1 MKTWLFLQTIAF
13 ECSGLYIIITQPMT
27 PDMWLAFATVHAL
40 SCLSFSGLCW
50 LVLPRKYKIPVTSS
64 FAFLF
69 VFNYLLPVVG
79 MIGTSCSLLIALYLP
94 RQKSNITWQVC
105 EKSELPQSPG
115 EVIGTQ
121 FGSGALR
128 EILLHN
134 QDPERRL
141 MAVSAIRQLPRQH
154 AVPLLQLA
162 LKDLT
167 DDVRLLA
174 YASLENIET
183 QINESISLLNKQFE
197 YNPSAAKAFD
207 IAQQYWELC
216 YLGIAEGILR
226 SHYLEQAENYL
237 NKSIS
242 IKITASANL
251 LLGRVMLEQKRPVD
265 ALPALEA
272 AMDGGLLLKQV
283 APYLAEA
290 AYIAGDYKSA
300 KEYINY
306 FPEQQG
312 NKLSQIKEY
321 WG

>member
-1 MKTWLFLQTIAF
+1 MKTWLLLQTIAF
-13 ECSGLYIIITQPMT
+13 ESSGIYIITTQNMT
-27 PDMWLAFATVHAL
+27 LSMWLAFASVHAM
-40 SCLSFSGLCW
+40 SCLSFSALCW
-50 LVLPRKYKIPVTSS
+50 LILPKKYKTPVISS
-64 FAFLF
+64 FSFLF
-69 VFNYLLPVVG
+69 IFNYLLPVVG

-94 RQKSNITWQVC
+94 REKSNITWQEC
-105 EKSELPQSPG
+105 EKSELPQNPG
-115 EVIGTQ
+115 DVINTQ
-121 FGSGALR
+121 FGIGALR

-134 QDPERRL
+134 QDPDRRL
-141 MAVSAIRQLPRQH
+141 LAVSAIRNLPRQQ

-183 QINESISLLNKQFE
+183 QINETISLSKKQFE
-197 YNPSAAKAFD
+197 YQPSAAKASD

-226 SHYLEQAENYL
+226 NHYLEQAENYL
-237 NKSIS
+237 NQSNS
-242 IKITASANL
+242 IKPSASANL
-251 LLGRVMLEQKRPVD
+251 LLGRVLLERQRPAEAVPV
-265 ALPALEA
+265 LKA
-272 AMDGGLLLKQV
+272 AMDEGILFKQV

-290 AYIAGDYKSA
+290 SYITGDFQTAREYIA
-300 KEYINY
+300 Y
-306 FPEQQG
+306 FPEQKG

>member
-13 ECSGLYIIITQPMT
+13 ESSGLYIIVTQPMT
-27 PDMWLAFATVHAL
+27 TAMWLAFVTAHAL
-40 SCLSFSGLCW
+40 ACLSFAGLCW
-50 LVLPRKYKIPVTSS
+50 LILPKKYKTPVTGS
-64 FAFLF
+64 FTFLF
-69 VFNYLLPVVG
+69 VFNLLLPVAG
-79 MIGTSCSLLIALYLP
+79 MIGTSFSLLIALYLP
-94 RQKSNITWQVC
+94 RHKSNITWQEC

-115 EVIGTQ
+115 EIIGTQ

-134 QDPERRL
+134 QDPERRQ
-141 MAVSAIRQLPRQH
+141 MAVNAIRHLPRQH

-183 QINESISLLNKQFE
+183 QINESISLSKKQFE
-197 YNPSAAKAFD
+197 HKPSAEKAYD

-237 NKSIS
+237 NQSIS

-251 LLGRVMLEQKRPVD
+251 LLGRVMLQQKRPAD
-265 ALPALEA
+265 ALPALKA
-272 AMDGGLLLKQV
+272 AMDGGLLIKQV

-290 AYIAGDYKSA
+290 AYISGDYKTA
-300 KEYINY
+300 KEYISY
-306 FPEQQG
+306 FPEQKG

>member
-1 MKTWLFLQTIAF
+1 
-13 ECSGLYIIITQPMT
+13 
-27 PDMWLAFATVHAL
+27 
-40 SCLSFSGLCW
+40 
-50 LVLPRKYKIPVTSS
+50 
-64 FAFLF
+64 
-69 VFNYLLPVVG
+69 
-79 MIGTSCSLLIALYLP
+79 MIGTSCSLLIAFYLP
-94 RQKSNITWQVC
+94 RQKSNVTWQEC

-115 EVIGTQ
+115 EVIATQ
-121 FGSGALR
+121 FGSGALQ

-141 MAVSAIRQLPRQH
+141 MAVSAIRHLPRQH

-174 YASLENIET
+174 YASLEGIET
-183 QINESISLLNKQFE
+183 QINETISLSKKQFE
-197 YNPSAAKAFD
+197 YKPSSNKAFD

-237 NKSIS
+237 NQSNSLKSS
-242 IKITASANL
+242 ASANL
-251 LLGRVMLEQKRPVD
+251 LLGRVMLEQKRPSEAVPF
-265 ALPALEA
+265 LQA
-272 AMDGGLLLKQV
+272 AMQGGLLLKQV

-290 AYIAGDYKSA
+290 SYIAGDYEAA
-300 KEYINY
+300 KEYIDY
-306 FPEQQG
+306 FPDQQG

>member
-1 MKTWLFLQTIAF
+1 MKTWLLLQTIAF
-13 ECSGLYIIITQPMT
+13 ESSGLYIITTQPMM
-27 PDMWLAFATVHAL
+27 PSLWLAFATVHAL
-40 SCLSFSGLCW
+40 SCLSFSVLCW
-50 LVLPRKYKIPVTSS
+50 LILPRKYKTPVVSAFS
-64 FAFLF
+64 FLF
-69 VFNYLLPVVG
+69 IFNYLLPVVG

-94 RQKSNITWQVC
+94 REKSDITWQEC
-105 EKSELPQSPG
+105 EKSELPQNPG

-141 MAVSAIRQLPRQH
+141 LAVSAIRNLPRQH

-162 LKDLT
+162 LKDLI

-183 QINESISLLNKQFE
+183 QINESISLTKKQFE
-197 YNPSAAKAFD
+197 YKPSASKAFD

-226 SHYLEQAENYL
+226 NHYLEQAENYL
-237 NKSIS
+237 NQSNS
-242 IKITASANL
+242 IKLSASTNL
-251 LLGRVMLEQKRPVD
+251 LLGRVLLEQKRPTEAVPV
-265 ALPALEA
+265 LKA

-290 AYIAGDYKSA
+290 SFISGDFQA
-300 KEYINY
+300 AREYISY
-306 FPEQQG
+306 FPEQKG

>member
-1 MKTWLFLQTIAF
+1 MKTWLLLQTIAF
-13 ECSGLYIIITQPMT
+13 ESSGLYIITTQTMT
-27 PDMWLAFATVHAL
+27 PSMWLAFASTHAI
-40 SCLSFSGLCW
+40 SCLSYSALCW
-50 LVLPRKYKIPVTSS
+50 LILPRQYKTPVISS
-64 FAFLF
+64 FSFLF
-69 VFNYLLPVVG
+69 IFNYLLPVVG

-94 RQKSNITWQVC
+94 REKSNVTWQEC

-115 EVIGTQ
+115 EVIDTQ

-141 MAVSAIRQLPRQH
+141 LAVSAVRNLPRQH

-174 YASLENIET
+174 YASLESIET
-183 QINESISLLNKQFE
+183 HINESLSLSKKQFE
-197 YNPSAAKAFD
+197 YKPSASKAFD

-226 SHYLEQAENYL
+226 NHYLEQAENYL
-237 NKSIS
+237 NQSNS
-242 IKITASANL
+242 IKTSASANL
-251 LLGRVMLEQKRPVD
+251 LLGRVLLELKRPIEAAPV
-265 ALPALEA
+265 LKA

-290 AYIAGDYKSA
+290 SYISGDFQTA
-300 KEYINY
+300 REYISY
-306 FPEQQG
+306 FPEQKG